1 MEIKHGLL
9 FASFV
14 TWLTIITACAV
25 RDYYVKPG
33 IDFSRFRRAA
43 VLPLAPP
50 PEVGK
55 DQTGGLSEGVSD
67 IIGTQLL
74 KRGWDLVERTRI
86 KSIFEERSLELTQLP
101 IGKNLVEIQNILNVD
116 CFVTGA
122 ITEWRSPVR
131 GRVRGAIGLTV
142 KIYDA
147 RTGELVWSGSGSRNI
162 SSTFGASLSR
172 HAQEVIKRLCEDIP
186 SR

>member
-1 MEIKHGLL
+1 MKTKNRLS
-9 FASFV
+9 FALFV
-14 TWLTIITACAV
+14 TCLSIITACAV

-43 VLPLAPP
+43 VLPLTPP

-55 DQTGGLSEGVSD
+55 DQTGGLSEGISD

-74 KRGWDLVERTRI
+74 KRGWDVVERARI
-86 KSIFEERSLELTQLP
+86 KSIFEERSLELTQVP

-122 ITEWRSPVR
+122 ITEWRSPVK
-131 GRVRGAIGLTV
+131 GRVRGAVGLTV
-142 KIYDA
+142 KIYNA
-147 RTGELVWSGSGSRNI
+147 RTGELVWSGSGSKNI
-162 SSTFGASLSR
+162 SSTFGASLSK
-172 HAQEVIKRLCEDIP
+172 HAQEIIKRLCEDIP